1 MGAREGM
8 PMPQQYKVHF
18 FKEFSLSQDGRIIL
32 EGPLKTSK
40 VFQLLQ
46 YFLAHRSRSF
56 TKEHLIELLYG
67 DEFVDNPT
75 NALKI
80 IVHRLR
86 KQILTLGLPEMDY
99 IINNN
104 GKYGWNPE
112 VPCQVDIEVFEQT
125 MKKALHPGLPEE
137 ESLKLML
144 EAIHLYRGPFL
155 GSSLS
160 ESWMIPLRVRYEE
173 AYKHLM
179 SRAFELIRK
188 KEDYILLLYIA
199 SQGLEL
205 YPMDEDFSREKI
217 YGLHQ
222 TGKTKEAIAEYN
234 RIVDLIFNEYG
245 VTPSE
250 ELQELYKKVSAST
263 QKNAHNVDEVKHS
276 LDEGEDE
283 DGAYFTNYQNFADSY
298 RFLVRGLERSGL
310 SAYLMLCSMVTRQG
324 KLLDEEA
331 QLAPASDALK
341 AASKASLRR
350 GDLYTRYSPSQYLY
364 LLIGINQE
372 NCSIVFDRIEKHFRK
387 ENRGNQVSL
396 KYKVI
401 SAADIKKLFNDKVD
415 HQNTK

>member
-1 MGAREGM
+1 MQEE
-8 PMPQQYKVHF
+8 YKITF
-18 FKEFSLSQDGRIIL
+18 FKEFSLSQGGHLIL
-32 EGPLKTSK
+32 EGPLKSSK

-46 YFLAHRSRSF
+46 YFLAHRSKSF

-86 KQILTLGLPEMDY
+86 KQILSLGLPEREY
-99 IINNN
+99 IVNYN

-112 VPCQVDIEVFEQT
+112 IPCQVDIEIFEHT
-125 MKKALHPGLPEE
+125 MKRALHPHAPEE

-144 EAIHLYRGPFL
+144 EAIHLYQGPFL
-155 GSSLS
+155 GNSLT
-160 ESWMIPLRVRYEE
+160 ESWAIPMRVRFEE

-179 SRAFELIRK
+179 VRAGQLIRK
-188 KEDYILLLYIA
+188 KEDFILLLYIA
-199 SQGLEL
+199 SHGLEI

-217 YGLHQ
+217 FALHQ
-222 TGKTKEAIAEYN
+222 LGKTKEAIGEYN

-250 ELQELYKKVSAST
+250 ELQELYKKVSATT
-263 QKNAHNVDEVKHS
+263 QKSAINVDEVKNY
-276 LDEGEDE
+276 LEEGED
-283 DGAYFTNYQNFADSY
+283 DNGAYFTNYQNFADSY

-310 SAYLMLCSMVTRQG
+310 SAFLMLCTMVNKQG
-324 KLLDEEA
+324 KLLDEEIL
-331 QLAPASDALK
+331 LAHASDALK
-341 AASKASLRR
+341 TASKASLRR

-387 ENRGNQVSL
+387 EFRGNQVNL
-396 KYKVI
+396 KYKVV
-401 SAADIKKLFNDKVD
+401 SAADIKKLFGDKNGQQD
-415 HQNTK
+415 AK